1 MTRPN
6 GVNSNY
12 KQEHGK
18 HHPKITMRHL
28 PVGNSEGFK
37 QISHGAADFGAGEGQ
52 LTDKERKERNSIEL
66 PVVLIGIVPIYNLPE
81 EDLCEIVSPWFVLR
95 G

>member
-1 MTRPN
+1 LTRPN

-18 HHPKITMRHL
+18 HNPEITMRHL

-37 QISHGAADFGAGEGQ
+37 QISHGAGDFGAGEGQ
-52 LTDKERKERNSIEL
+52 LTDKERKEGNSIEL